1 MRSIIRYID
10 APLLLG
16 LVLAVVAAGCSD
28 DPSGNNGGDADTD
41 ADTDIDTDADTDTD
55 SYLYGDPCAGEVE
68 VDGIYWCR
76 CDVGQSWNGEICE
89 GNSKDFDWDS
99 AWEICPE
106 GYSMAHH
113 IDFAALLGNCDVDFD
128 DDYDMV
134 TCDSC
139 SQSASCISVFE
150 DDPFGHYWTANGYES
165 NSAWAVQLS
174 SGEFFAYE
182 MDYEDSVRCCRY
194 E

>member
-1 MRSIIRYID
+1 MIKN
-10 APLLLG
+10 LLVG
-16 LVLAVVAAGCSD
+16 LVLAVAATGCSD
-28 DPSGNNGGDADTD
+28 DPSGNNGGDTDT
-41 ADTDIDTDADTDTD
+41 DTDTD
-55 SYLYGDPCAGEVE
+55 SYFYGDPCAGEVE

-113 IDFAALLGNCDVDFD
+113 VDFAALLGNCNVDFD

-150 DDPFGHYWTANGYES
+150 DDPFGHYWTANYYDS
-165 NSAWAVQLS
+165 YSAWAVRLS
-174 SGEFFAYE
+174 DGTFSSFET
-182 MDYEDSVRCCRY
+182 DYTDSVRCCRY